1 MKLIRTI
8 SLFIALAVVATV
20 GAVYAQWVYQD
31 SYVNGVSDS
40 VSVPMQEYL
49 NVNCQQGYFTEKYNT
64 LTLCIADDLDALGNP
79 VPAGTAG
86 DYVAELS
93 GNGGLLFLF
102 RPYVDTTE
110 AQMNELKLNI
120 VFGETSSIVYEGA
133 RVFDYTPRTGKQ
145 LTKLTAGDIATLNAK
160 YAGLA
165 LTTDDL
171 GNGAELGLY
180 YLEITFEDMLDEYIS
195 FTGAFGAVNKIDTLQ
210 KWDKLN
216 AAVRAAQFTVTVSD
230 VRQGA

>member
-20 GAVYAQWVYQD
+20 GAVYAQWVYED
-31 SYVNGVSDS
+31 AHVNGVSDS
-40 VSVPMQEYL
+40 VSVPMQDYL

-64 LTLCIADDLDALGNP
+64 MTLCIADDLDAEGNP
-79 VPAGTAG
+79 VSADTAG

-110 AQMNELKLNI
+110 AQMSELKLNI
-120 VFGETSSIVYEGA
+120 VFGESASIVYEGA
-133 RVFDYTPRTGKQ
+133 KVFEYTPKTNKQ
-145 LTKLTAGDIATLNAK
+145 LTKLTAGDIATLNGK
-160 YAGLA
+160 YDGLS
-165 LTTDDL
+165 LTAADL
-171 GNGAELGLY
+171 GSDEELGLY
-180 YLEITFEDMLDEYIS
+180 YLEITFEQMLDEYIS
-195 FTGAFGAVNKIDTLQ
+195 FTDAFESVNNIDTLQ

-230 VRQGA
+230 TRQ